1 MLLAALLLL
10 PLATKAYV
18 ESNGLYYEISS
29 NRSATLIAN
38 PNGTKYSGRITIPIR
53 FKKGNLEYLVK
64 AIGDDAFSGCSSL
77 TSVTIGKSV
86 KSIGKLAFFGCSALT
101 SLTIPD
107 NVTVIDTFAFRRCT
121 NLSSLSIGSGLTSMG
136 WGAFAGCENLTQ
148 VNLNNNHFVSNTS
161 ALGYTLPE
169 IFGFQVKKY
178 VLGEAVTSIG
188 PWAFSQSPQSLLDYN
203 NELASVTIPNSVTS
217 IGTGAFWKCSNLT
230 SVTIPESVKN
240 IGESAFED
248 CIGLTSA
255 SISGGVIGVSAFQ
268 GCSNLSS
275 VNLGNVTDIYSHAF
289 DGCESLTSVSLPY
302 SLLTIGQQAFKGC
315 TGLTSISIPPA
326 AWMQDDAFRD
336 CTNLTEVYIHSPMV
350 VRDRTPES
358 SLKYVFGPQVT
369 TYSFADIKSI
379 GRYALYGCENVSSL
393 YLSAKVEEIRDY
405 AFSGCTGLDGILI
418 FGDTEIGDYAFSGCT
433 GFISADFMGNI
444 ISIGDYAFSDCS
456 NMKYVT
462 AKSSFASVGQDA
474 FQGCNSLNSVQV
486 ANLDS
491 WYNTDFA
498 SEFSNPLSYAH
509 HLNVIDVINPNVEKV
524 TKLIVPSGV
533 TEIKNYAFSGCSDLT
548 SVVIP
553 DCVTSIGEE
562 AFYNCTGLTSVTSEI
577 KVPFAFGS
585 EAFEDISP
593 NCVLYVPKGTRNAY
607 IAAGWTED
615 IFRGGIVEMG
625 GGDDIR
631 EKMDVNGDDDVST
644 ADVTAIY
651 SYIINGNS
659 SGFTR
664 GKANVNDDGDVNT
677 ADVTAIYNYIIN
689 GK

>member
-1 MLLAALLLL
+1 MTRRVAFRASRHILLLAALLLL

-18 ESNGLYYEISS
+18 ESNGLYYETSS

-38 PNGTKYSGRITIPIR
+38 PNGTKYSGRITIPVR
-53 FKKGNLEYLVK
+53 FKKGNIEYTVT
-64 AIGDDAFSGCSSL
+64 AIGNDAFSDCSGL

-86 KSIGKLAFFGCSALT
+86 KSIGMEAFSGCSALT

-107 NVTVIDTFAFRRCT
+107 NVTVIDTLAFHRCT

-148 VNLNNNHFVSNTS
+148 VNLNNNYLVSDMPN
-161 ALGYTLPE
+161 YTLPE

-188 PWAFSQSPQSLLDYN
+188 PWAFSQSPQSLIDYN
-203 NELASVTIPNSVTS
+203 NELTSVTIPNSVTS
-217 IGTGAFWKCSNLT
+217 IRTGAFWKCDKLT
-230 SVTIPESVKN
+230 SVTIPASVEK
-240 IGESAFED
+240 IGKSAFEN
-248 CIGLTSA
+248 CTGLTSA
-255 SISGGVIGVSAFQ
+255 SISGGDIGESAFM

-275 VNLGNVTDIYSHAF
+275 VYLGSVTDIHASAF
-289 DGCESLTSVSLPY
+289 DGCYSLTSVSLPY
-302 SLLTIGQQAFKGC
+302 SLLTIGGEAFRGC

-350 VRDRTPES
+350 VRDKTPKS

-393 YLSAKVEEIRDY
+393 YLPAEVEEIRDY

-418 FGDTEIGDYAFSGCT
+418 FGDTKIGNYAFSGCTGLRSADFMGNEISIGDYAFSGC
-433 GFISADFMGNI
+433 
-444 ISIGDYAFSDCS
+444 S

-462 AKSSFASVGQDA
+462 MKKSFTGVGKEA
-474 FQGCNSLNSVQV
+474 FQGCNNLNGVHV
-486 ANLDS
+486 VDLDS

-498 SEFSNPLSYAH
+498 SEYSNPLSYAH
-509 HLNVIDVINPNVEKV
+509 HLNVIDVMNSGEKEV
-524 TKLIVPSGV
+524 KQLIVPSGV

-553 DCVTSIGEE
+553 NGVTSIGEE
-562 AFYNCTGLTSVTSEI
+562 AFYNCTGLTSVISEI

-593 NCVLYVPKGTRNAY
+593 NCVLYVPKGTRDAY
-607 IAAGWTED
+607 IAAGWTEEV
-615 IFRGGIVEMG
+615 FRGGIVEID

-631 EKMDVNGDDDVST
+631 EKMDVNGD
-644 ADVTAIY
+644 
-651 SYIINGNS
+651 N
-659 SGFTR
+659 
-664 GKANVNDDGDVNT
+664 DVNT

-689 GK
+689 GSE